1 MHAQLLIEQ
10 EGYFGRATE
19 PSMQLEVNEMVED
32 ESLSSETES
41 TVSSEA
47 TLEEER

>member
-10 EGYFGRATE
+10 EGYFGRGTE
-19 PSMQLEVNEMVED
+19 PRIQEQVKEEEVD
-32 ESLSSETES
+32 DGLSSE